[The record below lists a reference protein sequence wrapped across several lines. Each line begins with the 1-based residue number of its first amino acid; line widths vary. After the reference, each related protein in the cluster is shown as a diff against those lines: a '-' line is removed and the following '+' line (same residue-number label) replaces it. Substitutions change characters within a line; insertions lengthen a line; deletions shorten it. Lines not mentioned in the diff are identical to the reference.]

1 MISQKKPE
9 SQIFAFLGL
18 SAGKFD
24 LYKRW
29 FPDFRNAVA
38 SGKVSMVSQIEHA
51 LMQLS
56 TGGDYQESQI
66 VNVYEPDPD
75 TGQMVLVQKKQR
87 ITKKVAQPN
96 IRAIQMYLT
105 NKNPQNWRRSQPDV
119 LTQNNTQAILNVSG
133 DQVKGML
140 QTFQKQFMIDT
151 KPSAQPVDVEVV
163 DE

>member
-1 MISQKKPE
+1 MIAQKKPE
-9 SQIFAFLGL
+9 SEIFSFLGL

-38 SGKVSMVSQIEHA
+38 SGKVSMVNQIEHA

-75 TGQMVLVQKKQR
+75 TGEMKLVQKKER

-105 NKNPQNWRRSQPDV
+105 NKNPENWKRSQPDNY
-119 LTQNNTQAILNVSG
+119 TQNNTQAILNVSNE
-133 DQVKGML
+133 DVKSL
-140 QTFQKQFMIDT
+140 ISSFQKKFMIDT
-151 KPSAQPVDVEVV
+151 KQSSDEVEVEV
-163 DE
+163 IDG